1 MSRKSLGKRF
11 KIPLYNREVFVYFTE
26 ADARKEIPLLEEDEM
41 GFSGYVETV
50 RDDDGNHAILLV
62 FRSLEDA
69 TIECI
74 AHESTHLVMIT
85 LDMAGV
91 PINFENQE
99 AVAYLVGYCVTRVTG
114 IVEKQREME
123 KK

>member
-11 KIPLYNREVFVYFTE
+11 KIPLYNREVLVYFCE
-26 ADARKEIPLLEEDEM
+26 ADAKKEIPLLEEDEM

-50 RDDDGNHAILLV
+50 QDDDGNRAILLV

-74 AHESTHLVMIT
+74 AHECTHLAMIT

-99 AVAYLVGYCVTRVTG
+99 AVAYLVGHCVTRVTG
-114 IVEKQREME
+114 IVEKQREIE
-123 KK
+123 NK

>member
-11 KIPLYNREVFVYFTE
+11 KIPLYNREVLVYFCE
-26 ADARKEIPLLEEDEM
+26 ADAKKEIPLLEEDEM

-50 RDDDGNHAILLV
+50 QDDDGNRAILLV

-74 AHESTHLVMIT
+74 AHECTHLAMIT

-91 PINFENQE
+91 PINFDNQE
-99 AVAYLVGYCVTRVTG
+99 AVAYLVGHCVTRVTG

>member
-11 KIPLYNREVFVYFTE
+11 KIPLYNREVLVYFCE
-26 ADARKEIPLLEEDEM
+26 ADAKKEIPLLEEDET

-50 RDDDGNHAILLV
+50 QDDDGNRAILLV

-74 AHESTHLVMIT
+74 AHESTHLAMIT
-85 LDMAGV
+85 LNMAGV
-91 PINFENQE
+91 PINFDNQE
-99 AVAYLVGYCVTRVTG
+99 AVAYLVGHCVTRVTG

>member
-11 KIPLYNREVFVYFTE
+11 KIPLYNREVLVYFCE
-26 ADARKEIPLLEEDEM
+26 ADAKKEIPLLEEDEM

-50 RDDDGNHAILLV
+50 RDDDGNRAILLV

-74 AHESTHLVMIT
+74 AHESTHLAMIT

-91 PINFENQE
+91 PINFDNQE
-99 AVAYLVGYCVTRVTG
+99 AVAYLVGHCVTCVTG
-114 IVEKQREME
+114 IVEKQREVE
-123 KK
+123 NK

>member
-11 KIPLYNREVFVYFTE
+11 KIPLYNREVLVYFCE
-26 ADARKEIPLLEEDEM
+26 ADAKKEIPLLEEDKM

-74 AHESTHLVMIT
+74 AHECTHLAMIT

-99 AVAYLVGYCVTRVTG
+99 AVAYLVGHCVTRVTG
-114 IVEKQREME
+114 IVEKQREVE
-123 KK
+123 NK

>member
-11 KIPLYNREVFVYFTE
+11 KIPLYNREVLVYFCE
-26 ADARKEIPLLEEDEM
+26 ADAKKEIPLLEEDEM

-50 RDDDGNHAILLV
+50 QDDDGNRAILLV

-74 AHESTHLVMIT
+74 AHECTHLAMIT

-99 AVAYLVGYCVTRVTG
+99 AVAYLVGHCVTRVTG
-114 IVEKQREME
+114 IVEKQRGVE

>member
-11 KIPLYNREVFVYFTE
+11 KIPLYNREVLVYFCE
-26 ADARKEIPLLEEDEM
+26 ADAKKEIPLLEEDEM

-50 RDDDGNHAILLV
+50 QDDDGNRAILLV

-74 AHESTHLVMIT
+74 AHESTHLAMIT

-99 AVAYLVGYCVTRVTG
+99 AVAYLVGHCVTSVTG
-114 IVEKQREME
+114 IVNKQQEVE

>member
-11 KIPLYNREVFVYFTE
+11 KIPLYNREVLVYFCE
-26 ADARKEIPLLEEDEM
+26 ADAKKEIPLLEEDEM

-50 RDDDGNHAILLV
+50 QDDDGNRAILLV

-74 AHESTHLVMIT
+74 AHESTHLAMIT

-91 PINFENQE
+91 PINFDNQE
-99 AVAYLVGYCVTRVTG
+99 AVAYLVGHCVTRVTG
-114 IVEKQREME
+114 IVEKQREVE

>member
-11 KIPLYNREVFVYFTE
+11 KIPLYNREVLVYFCE
-26 ADARKEIPLLEEDEM
+26 ADAKKEIPLLEEDKM

-50 RDDDGNHAILLV
+50 QDEDGNRAILLV

-74 AHESTHLVMIT
+74 AHECTHLAMIT

-91 PINFENQE
+91 PINFDNQE
-99 AVAYLVGYCVTRVTG
+99 AVAYLVGHCVTRVTG

>member
-11 KIPLYNREVFVYFTE
+11 RIPLYNREVLVYFCE
-26 ADARKEIPLLEEDEM
+26 ADAKKEIPLLEEDEM

-50 RDDDGNHAILLV
+50 QDDDGNRAILLV

-74 AHESTHLVMIT
+74 AHESTHLAMIT

-91 PINFENQE
+91 PINFDNQE
-99 AVAYLVGYCVTRVTG
+99 AVAYLVGYCSMRLAD
-114 IVEKQREME
+114 IVNKQREVGN
-123 KK
+123 K

>member
-11 KIPLYNREVFVYFTE
+11 KIPLYNREVLVYFCE
-26 ADARKEIPLLEEDEM
+26 ADAKKEIPLLEEDEM

-50 RDDDGNHAILLV
+50 QDDDGNRAILLV

-74 AHESTHLVMIT
+74 AHESTHLAMIT

-91 PINFENQE
+91 PINFDNQE
-99 AVAYLVGYCVTRVTG
+99 AVAYLVGHCVTRVTG
-114 IVEKQREME
+114 VVEKQREME

>member
-11 KIPLYNREVFVYFTE
+11 KIPLYNREVLVYFCE
-26 ADARKEIPLLEEDEM
+26 ADAKKEIPLLEEDEM

-50 RDDDGNHAILLV
+50 QDDDGNRAILLV

-74 AHESTHLVMIT
+74 AHESTHLAMIT
-85 LDMAGV
+85 LNMAGV
-91 PINFENQE
+91 PINFDNQE
-99 AVAYLVGYCVTRVTG
+99 AVAYLVGHCVTRVTG

>member
-11 KIPLYNREVFVYFTE
+11 KIPLYNREVLVYFCE
-26 ADARKEIPLLEEDEM
+26 ADAKKEIPLLEEDEM

-50 RDDDGNHAILLV
+50 QDDDGNRAILLV

-74 AHESTHLVMIT
+74 AHECTHLAMIT

-99 AVAYLVGYCVTRVTG
+99 AVAYLVGHCVTRVTG

>member
-11 KIPLYNREVFVYFTE
+11 KIPLYNREVLVYFCE
-26 ADARKEIPLLEEDEM
+26 ADAKKEIPLLEEDEM

-50 RDDDGNHAILLV
+50 QDDDGNRAILLV
-62 FRSLEDA
+62 FRSLEDT

-74 AHESTHLVMIT
+74 AHESTHLAMIT

-91 PINFENQE
+91 PINFDNQE
-99 AVAYLVGYCVTRVTG
+99 AVAYLVGHCVTRVTG

>member
-11 KIPLYNREVFVYFTE
+11 KIPLYNREVLVYFCE
-26 ADARKEIPLLEEDEM
+26 ADAKKEIPLLEEDEM

-74 AHESTHLVMIT
+74 AHECTHLAMIT

-99 AVAYLVGYCVTRVTG
+99 AVAYLVGHCVTRVTG

>member
-11 KIPLYNREVFVYFTE
+11 KIPLYNREVLVYFCE
-26 ADARKEIPLLEEDEM
+26 ADAKKEIPLLEEDEM

-50 RDDDGNHAILLV
+50 QDDDGNRAILLV

-74 AHESTHLVMIT
+74 AHECTHLAMIT

-99 AVAYLVGYCVTRVTG
+99 AVAYLVGHCVTRVTG
-114 IVEKQREME
+114 IVEKQQEME

>member
-1 MSRKSLGKRF
+1 MSRKSLGKWF

-26 ADARKEIPLLEEDEM
+26 ADAKKEIPLLEEDKL

-50 RDDDGNHAILLV
+50 QDDDGNRAILLV

-74 AHESTHLVMIT
+74 AHECTHLAMIT

-99 AVAYLVGYCVTRVTG
+99 AVAYLVGHCVTRVTG

>member
-11 KIPLYNREVFVYFTE
+11 KIPLYNREVLVYFCE
-26 ADARKEIPLLEEDEM
+26 ADAKKEIPLLEEDEM

-50 RDDDGNHAILLV
+50 QDDDGNRAILLV

-74 AHESTHLVMIT
+74 AHESTHLAMIT

-91 PINFENQE
+91 PINFDNQE
-99 AVAYLVGYCVTRVTG
+99 AVAYLVGHCVTRVTG

>member
-11 KIPLYNREVFVYFTE
+11 KIPLYNREVLVYFCE
-26 ADARKEIPLLEEDEM
+26 ADAKKEIPLLEEDEM

-50 RDDDGNHAILLV
+50 QDDDGNRAILLV

-74 AHESTHLVMIT
+74 AHESTHLAMIT
-85 LDMAGV
+85 MDMAGV
-91 PINFENQE
+91 PINFDNQE
-99 AVAYLVGYCVTRVTG
+99 AVAYLVGHCVTRVTG

>member
-11 KIPLYNREVFVYFTE
+11 KIPLYNREVLVYFCE
-26 ADARKEIPLLEEDEM
+26 ADAKKEIPLLEEDEM

-50 RDDDGNHAILLV
+50 QDDDGNRAILLV

-74 AHESTHLVMIT
+74 AHESTHLAMNT

-91 PINFENQE
+91 PINFDNQE
-99 AVAYLVGYCVTRVTG
+99 AVAYLVGHCVTRVTG

>member
-11 KIPLYNREVFVYFTE
+11 KIPLYNREVLVYFCE
-26 ADARKEIPLLEEDEM
+26 AVAKKEIPLLEEDEM

-50 RDDDGNHAILLV
+50 QDDDGNRAILLV

-74 AHESTHLVMIT
+74 AHESTHLAMIT

-99 AVAYLVGYCVTRVTG
+99 AVAYLVGHCVTRVTG

>member
-11 KIPLYNREVFVYFTE
+11 KIPLYNREVLVYFCE
-26 ADARKEIPLLEEDEM
+26 ADAKKEIPLLEEDEM

-50 RDDDGNHAILLV
+50 QDDDGNRAILLV

-74 AHESTHLVMIT
+74 AHESTNLAMIT

-91 PINFENQE
+91 PINFDNQE
-99 AVAYLVGYCVTRVTG
+99 AVAYLVGHCVTRVTG

>member
-11 KIPLYNREVFVYFTE
+11 KIPLYNREVLVYFCE
-26 ADARKEIPLLEEDEM
+26 ADAKKEIPLLEEDEM

-50 RDDDGNHAILLV
+50 RDDDGNRAILLV

-74 AHESTHLVMIT
+74 AHESTHLAMIT
-85 LDMAGV
+85 LNMAGV
-91 PINFENQE
+91 PINFDNQE
-99 AVAYLVGYCVTRVTG
+99 AVAYLVGHCVTRVTG

>member
-11 KIPLYNREVFVYFTE
+11 KIPLYNREVLVYFCE
-26 ADARKEIPLLEEDEM
+26 ADAKKEIPLLEEDEM

-50 RDDDGNHAILLV
+50 QDDDGNRAILLV

-74 AHESTHLVMIT
+74 AHESTHLAMIT

-91 PINFENQE
+91 PITFENQE
-99 AVAYLVGYCVTRVTG
+99 AVAYLVGHCVTRVTG